1 MSRSP
6 SGEQVDTDSN
16 KANQVV
22 DERIEHDTYDE
33 ELKKQQYERL
43 KFLID
48 KTTIYSN
55 FLAEKLKQGIEE
67 ASSQQTGGKKPGN
80 QKADMKKSAFVQP
93 KLVTGGQLRDYQLEG
108 VEWLVSL
115 FENGLNGIL
124 ADEMGLGK
132 TLQCISFLAFLRE
145 QGIWGPFLI
154 VAPLSTIGNWVSEFN
169 RFTPTFPA
177 LLYHGTQEER
187 EQLRRKHLEKYGP
200 KFPVVVTSY
209 EIAMNDRKFLQVP

>member
-1 MSRSP
+1 M
-6 SGEQVDTDSN
+6 
-16 KANQVV
+16 ANQVV

-67 ASSQQTGGKKPGN
+67 ASSQQTGKKKAEI
-80 QKADMKKSAFVQP
+80 QKQSSFAQP
-93 KLVTGGQLRDYQLEG
+93 TLVTGGQLRDYQLEG

-154 VAPLSTIGNWVSEFN
+154 VAPLSTIGNWVSEFK

-177 LLYHGTQEER
+177 LLYHGSQEER
-187 EQLRRKHLEKYGP
+187 EQLRRKHLDTYGT

-209 EIAMNDRKFLQVP
+209 EIAMNDRKFLQVSFWNSHILI